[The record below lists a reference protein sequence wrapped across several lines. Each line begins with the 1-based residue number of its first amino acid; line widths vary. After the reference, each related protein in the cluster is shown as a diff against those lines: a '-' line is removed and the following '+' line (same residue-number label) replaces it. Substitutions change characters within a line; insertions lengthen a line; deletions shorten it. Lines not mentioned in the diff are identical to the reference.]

1 MLIKLKSFK
10 AIKLYRK
17 NNLKIFGKIF
27 SAAFIAA
34 LLMFNVAFASEES
47 EILNI
52 DLKTSHY
59 MKLDKKITRL
69 AVGNPEVVT
78 VLQVPNSPN
87 EFLIIAKG
95 AGTTTLFVW
104 TVPDVMYKTYVIN
117 VSPEDKGL
125 AKMIRQAIGLPS
137 VHVKAVSKS
146 NGNGNGNSLR
156 ILLTGTVRNQ
166 YERNWAVQT
175 ARLFA
180 GGEANSSLSVGSG
193 VDMSMNTQNAVAEGS
208 VVITSGDIG
217 GSKIQNSGEVI
228 DLLHML
234 RPTQIRFEAQVI
246 AIRPQDRQEL
256 GIRYGNDP
264 LNAPGVFAI
273 GESYG
278 IGGTPFRTNPWRWAE
293 GNHDDINVSISALVT
308 KNKAK
313 ILSRPSITT
322 MSGEEAVIQVGGE
335 IPYQTQNSNG
345 VSNTSFKQ
353 YGIILQLKPV
363 ADAEDRIVSTIHAEV
378 SNISGESANG
388 LPILEMRRA
397 DSVITV
403 RSGSTMVIGG
413 LMDSSESKTV
423 SKFPLLGDIP
433 ILGEFFKYT
442 SKSKDKQE
450 LIILVTPYLVD
461 ESDLSRARMSD
472 SMQDLYN
479 KGLEEKNN
487 LNNVELNN
495 SDETDDKQSVDE
507 NIGAP

>member
-1 MLIKLKSFK
+1 MYK
-10 AIKLYRK
+10 K
-17 NNLKIFGKIF
+17 NNSKIFGKIF

-137 VHVKAVSKS
+137 VHVKAVS
-146 NGNGNGNSLR
+146 NGNGLR

-175 ARLFA
+175 ARLYA
-180 GGEANSSLSVGSG
+180 GGKTDSSLSVGSG
-193 VDMSMNTQNAVAEGS
+193 VDMSMTTQNAVAEGD
-208 VVITSGDIG
+208 VVVSSNQVG
-217 GSKIQNSGEVI
+217 GSKIESSGEVI

-234 RPTQIRFEAQVI
+234 HPTQIRLEAQVI
-246 AIRPQDRQEL
+246 AIRPQDKEEL
-256 GIRYGNDP
+256 GIKYGNDP
-264 LNAPGVFAI
+264 INAPGVFAI
-273 GESYG
+273 GETANNLSLRS
-278 IGGTPFRTNPWRWAE
+278 GTWGR
-293 GNHDDINVSISALVT
+293 GSINLTLNALVT

-335 IPYQTQNSNG
+335 IPYQSQNSLG
-345 VSNTSFKQ
+345 VSKTDFKE

-363 ADAEDRIVSTIHAEV
+363 TDAEDRIVSTVHAEV

-388 LPILEMRRA
+388 NPILEMRRA
-397 DSVITV
+397 DSVVTV

-413 LMDSSESKTV
+413 LMDSSETKTV
-423 SKFPLLGDIP
+423 NKFPLLGNIP

-450 LIILVTPYLVD
+450 LIILITPYIVD
-461 ESDLSRARMSD
+461 EDEISRAQMSD
-472 SMQDLYN
+472 SMQDFYN
-479 KGLEEKNN
+479 QGEEEKNN
-487 LNNVELNN
+487 LNDVELNN
-495 SDETDDKQSVDE
+495 PAENYDKETVIETEGD
-507 NIGAP
+507 